1 MINLLNKVI
10 FILIILSIIFG
21 IISIL
26 IALWIIFTHR
36 EKMYQ
41 EKLKRFNNQFNRVQK
56 NLENRRKNS
65 D

>member
-1 MINLLNKVI
+1 MLNLLNKVI
-10 FILIILSIIFG
+10 FTLVILSIIFG

-26 IALWIIFTHR
+26 VALRIIFTHR
-36 EKMYQ
+36 EKIYQ

-56 NLENRRKNS
+56 NLKKRRKNN